1 MSLSP
6 ANLATRSAASELKP
20 LSIADA
26 GAAPVIAAIDVGSN
40 SLHMVVVRINPHIPS
55 FTIISR
61 EKATVRLGEFCS
73 QTGALTPVA
82 MERAR
87 TALERFCRIAE
98 SFQVQDIVAVATSAV
113 REAPNG
119 LEFLKRIERELG
131 LRVELISGQEEARR
145 IYLGVLSA
153 MEFHNRLHAVV
164 DIGGDRKSTRL
175 NSSH

>member
-26 GAAPVIAAIDVGSN
+26 GVAPVIAAIDVGSN

-119 LEFLKRIERELG
+119 PEF
-131 LRVELISGQEEARR
+131 
-145 IYLGVLSA
+145 
-153 MEFHNRLHAVV
+153 
-164 DIGGDRKSTRL
+164 
-175 NSSH
+175 